1 MKIFIIKNVFKHK
14 IILLCLPKNLQ
25 KKKKILVEYYQ
36 SLNIKIISMFFI
48 NVCLTLKNL
57 YKVFLF

>member
-1 MKIFIIKNVFKHK
+1 MFTKK
-14 IILLCLPKNLQ
+14 LT
-25 KKKKILVEYYQ
+25 KKKKKFLVEFYQ
-36 SLNIKIISMFFI
+36 SFIIKIISMFFI